1 MEKNRLQDQ
10 NFTLIELL
18 VVIAIIAILASML
31 LPALNKARLTARG
44 AICLNNQK
52 QCGMAFAQYAIDNK
66 DVIALSSYTVAGSS
80 RRWSN
85 YLCGDKIPAS
95 ATAGINYLL
104 NRQVTVCP
112 IEAPFKYSTNG
123 YSYTYGALDNAKTGN
138 LDPAVFAPAGYD
150 PASNR
155 FIAMNRLRQPSKV
168 FLLADSWHQ
177 TWASQSY
184 IIILTSSAIPGYLH
198 FRHRDMANTLYA
210 DGHVSP
216 TDKSTFKTMGAA
228 IGYNQN
234 KAIISF

>member
-1 MEKNRLQDQ
+1 
-10 NFTLIELL
+10 
-18 VVIAIIAILASML
+18 ML

-85 YLCGDKIPAS
+85 YLCGDKAPTGFPA
-95 ATAGINYLL
+95 GLNYLL
-104 NRQVTVCP
+104 NRNVTVCP
-112 IEAPFKYSTNG
+112 IEAPFKYTNNG
-123 YSYTYGALDNAKTGN
+123 YSYTYGALSAATTGN

-177 TWASQSY
+177 TWVSQSY

-198 FRHRDMANTLYA
+198 FRHRDMVNTLYA

>member
-1 MEKNRLQDQ
+1 MKRNRLPDQ

-44 AICLNNQK
+44 ATCLNNQK
-52 QCGMAFAQYAIDNK
+52 QCGVALMQYAIDNK
-66 DVIALSSYTVAGSS
+66 DIIALASYSVAGST
-80 RRWSN
+80 RRWVN
-85 YLCGDKIPAS
+85 YLCGDIVPAGT
-95 ATAGINYLL
+95 TAGLNYLL

-112 IEAPFKYSTNG
+112 SEAPFKYSTNG
-123 YSYTYGALDNAKTGN
+123 YSYTYGSLTAASTGN
-138 LDPAVFAPAGYD
+138 LDPAIFAPSGYD

-216 TDKSTFKTMGAA
+216 TDKSTFKVMGAA